1 MKKPVKLIFIII
13 PAILFIA
20 YSIVAVIAYS
30 STHQTKKNTL
40 EYVATI
46 SHVQTNAFDQI
57 EIYTEEYKNAW
68 IIEPYIAQHIQDTD
82 LLKEGQTIR
91 VGINKLSKDSV
102 NGDTFVQIVSLRVG
116 TTDLMTIS
124 DYNQYMKEDR
134 TDMSLSII
142 PFLSLCLSAVIFLS
156 VLRVKRIRYNAKY
169 LACMNGVEKQQ
180 DS

>member
-1 MKKPVKLIFIII
+1 MKKPVKLIFVII

-30 STHQTKKNTL
+30 NMHQTKKNTL

-57 EIYTEEYKNAW
+57 EIYTEEYKNTW
-68 IIEPYIAQHIQDTD
+68 IIDPYIAQYIQDTD
-82 LLKEGQTIR
+82 LLMEGQTIR
-91 VGINKLSKDSV
+91 VGINKLSEDSV
-102 NGDTFVQIVSLRVG
+102 NEDTFVQIVSLRVG
-116 TTDLMTIS
+116 TTDLITIS

-134 TDMSLSII
+134 TGMLLFTI

-169 LACMNGVEKQQ
+169 LESLKVVEKQQ
-180 DS
+180 NL